1 MDAESLLAF
10 RRFLDR
16 IQNEKMVRVIFKTE
30 ILCLLQEVPEL
41 YIFWKNEIC

>member
-16 IQNEKMVRVIFKTE
+16 IQNEKMLRVIFKTE
-30 ILCLLQEVPEL
+30 IQCLLQEVPEL
-41 YIFWKNEIC
+41 YIFWKN